1 MKFSKLDLLTL
12 LISLFLFSS
21 CKDSSSLGL
30 DIDPANAIKG
40 TLLDTVTVS
49 SRTETDIP
57 TNTYSTGAGMTRY
70 PLGVMSDDVFGTTTA
85 SLAMSVNLPVSASS
99 GTGEPYYFGK
109 SPVIDSVI
117 LVLPYYRTAVA
128 GVTAPYNEFY
138 GDSTAVYTVKVN
150 QLNLNLSTQTGFL
163 SNKTYSAGDLL
174 GTFSGAIKPNTR
186 VSVIDVLT
194 GAKDTVVSALPQLR
208 IKLDANLIKNK
219 IVDVDSVLKNTNTR
233 FNNIFNGLKIT
244 ATTTKKGGIMFF
256 NFGAATTGV
265 SGASNLEI
273 YYRKQGTTALLRDTA
288 VARFPILT
296 TTNPVAATVTHDY
309 ANTDVAKQLSTPG
322 EYQTTYLQAMGGLR
336 NKITFPYLKN
346 LVSRIG
352 SKIVINKAELVVDI
366 SNGADSIPFK
376 IAPRLALYRYDI
388 AEQRQQIPDNNPYNA
403 SSNPTGDVR
412 TASSGFA
419 AAFGGYY
426 NYTKKSYTF
435 VITNYIQDLVDGKT
449 VDYGTYLAPT
459 SYTEFNV
466 FPFPTSAGRAVI
478 GSFNNTANR
487 KIRLNIY
494 YVKAGQ

>member
-21 CKDSSSLGL
+21 CKDSSSIGL

-40 TLLDTVTVS
+40 TLLDTVTVT
-49 SRTETDIP
+49 SRTVTDIP
-57 TNTYSTGAGMTRY
+57 TSTYSTGAGMPRY
-70 PLGVMSDDVFGTTTA
+70 PLGVMLDDVFGTTTA
-85 SLAMSVNLPVSASS
+85 SLAMSVNLPAGTSGAS
-99 GTGEPYYFGK
+99 EPYYFGK

-117 LVLPYYRTAVA
+117 LVLPYHRTSVV
-128 GVTAPYNEFY
+128 GVTSPHNEFY
-138 GDSTAVYTVKVN
+138 GDSTAVYTLNVN
-150 QLNLNLSTQTGFL
+150 QLNVNLSTQTGFL
-163 SNKTYSAGDLL
+163 SNKTYSASDLL
-174 GTFSGAIKPNTR
+174 GTFTGSVKPNTR

-194 GAKDTVVSALPQLR
+194 GAKDTVVSANPQIR
-208 IKLDANLIKNK
+208 IKLNANLIKSK
-219 IVDVDSVLKNTNTR
+219 ILDVDSLSKNTDAR
-233 FNNIFNGLKIT
+233 FNNIFKGLKIT
-244 ATTTKKGGIMFF
+244 ATATKKGGIMFF

-265 SGASNLEI
+265 TGSSNLEI
-273 YYRKQGTTALLRDTA
+273 YYRKQGTTALLQDTA

-309 ANTDVAKQLSTPG
+309 ANTDVAKQLNTPG

-336 NKITFPYLKN
+336 NKITFPYLKD
-346 LVSRIG
+346 LVSKMG

-388 AEQRQQIPDNNPYNA
+388 AEQRQQIPDNNAYDQSA
-403 SSNPTGDVR
+403 NPTGDPR
-412 TASSGFA
+412 TPTSFS

-426 NYTKKSYTF
+426 DYTKKSYTF
-435 VITNYIQDLVDGKT
+435 VVTNYIQDLIDGKAI
-449 VDYGTYLAPT
+449 DYGTYLAPT

-494 YVKAGQ
+494 YVKASQ